1 MTVKVVTDST
11 SSISSDVA
19 EALGIT
25 VIPAYVQFGKEV
37 YREGVEISSEG
48 FYHKLITSSIHPV
61 SSPPTPEDFADL
73 YHKLSHDTEGIISIH
88 ISSKISETVK
98 SALKAK
104 KDIKGKIEI
113 EIIDSRFS
121 SIGLALVV
129 MAAAR
134 LAQSGVSLRNIFEEV
149 QRAISQISM
158 LGIFDTMKYMV
169 LGGRIS
175 KATASIGKVFNVKPL
190 LTFQNGEI
198 IRAGLV
204 RRNISG
210 IDRLYEFVAS
220 SPAVQDLAIAHSDVL
235 DQANQLRTQ
244 LGSIFPEEKIFVT
257 HISAA
262 LGVHSGPGAL
272 LVALRRKG

>member
-1 MTVKVVTDST
+1 MAVKVVTDST
-11 SSISSDVA
+11 SSISADVA
-19 EALGIT
+19 EALGII
-25 VIPAYVQFGKEV
+25 VVPAYVQFGKEV

-48 FYHKLITSSIHPV
+48 FYRKLLTSSVHPV
-61 SSPPTPEDFADL
+61 SSPPTSEDFTDV
-73 YHKLSHDTEGIISIH
+73 YQKLSQGNEGIISIH
-88 ISSKISETVK
+88 ISSKISETIK

-134 LAQSGVSLRNIFEEV
+134 LAQSGADLRNIFEEV
-149 QRAISQISM
+149 QRAISQTSM
-158 LGIFDTMKYMV
+158 LGIFNTMKYMV
-169 LGGRIS
+169 MGGRVS
-175 KATASIGKVFNVKPL
+175 KATASIGKMFNVKPL
-190 LTFQNGEI
+190 LTFQNGEL

-220 SPAVQDLAIAHSDVL
+220 SPTVQDLAIAHSDVL
-235 DQANQLRTQ
+235 DQANQLKTK
-244 LGSIFPEEKIFVT
+244 LGSIFPEEKIFMT
-257 HISAA
+257 QISAA

-272 LVALRRKG
+272 VVALRRKG

>member
-1 MTVKVVTDST
+1 MAVKVVTDST
-11 SSISSDVA
+11 SSISPDVA
-19 EALGIT
+19 EALDIT
-25 VIPAYVQFGKEV
+25 VVPSYIQFGKEV
-37 YREGVEISSEG
+37 YREGVDISSEE
-48 FYHKLITSSIHPV
+48 FYHKLLTSSVHPV
-61 SSPPTPEDFADL
+61 SSPPTPEDFADV
-73 YHKLSHDTEGIISIH
+73 YHRLSQDTEGIISIH

-113 EIIDSRFS
+113 EIVDSRFS

-129 MAAAR
+129 MTAAR
-134 LAQSGVSLRNIFEEV
+134 LAQAGDSLRNIFEEV
-149 QRAISQISM
+149 QRAIGQTSM

-169 LGGRIS
+169 LGGRVG
-175 KATASIGKVFNVKPL
+175 KATASIGKMFNIKPL

-220 SPAVQDLAIAHSDVL
+220 SPSIQDLAIAHSDVP
-235 DQANQLRTQ
+235 DQASQLKTR
-244 LGSIFPEEKIFVT
+244 LGSIFPEENIYVT
-257 HISAA
+257 QISAA

-272 LVALRRKG
+272 AVALRRKG